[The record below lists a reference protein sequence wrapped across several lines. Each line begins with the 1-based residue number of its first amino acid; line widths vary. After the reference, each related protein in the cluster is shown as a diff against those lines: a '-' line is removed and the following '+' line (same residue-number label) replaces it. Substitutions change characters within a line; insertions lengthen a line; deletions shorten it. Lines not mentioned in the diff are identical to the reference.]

1 MEFSLGIRVHYLFV
15 QIVASAF
22 YVHIRRATLDNREFH
37 DCILISNYIHHD
49 SV

>member
-1 MEFSLGIRVHYLFV
+1 MEFSLGIRVHYSFV

-22 YVHIRRATLDNREFH
+22 YVHIRATLDNREFH